1 MARNQV
7 VTKNVFAME
16 HVFDSNEMHTKMCN
30 AKHII
35 HFSIIYKW
43 FSSRYAATVMQNFS
57 IKMSSWA

>member
-30 AKHII
+30 AKHTFFYYLQMI
-35 HFSIIYKW
+35 
-43 FSSRYAATVMQNFS
+43 
-57 IKMSSWA
+57 